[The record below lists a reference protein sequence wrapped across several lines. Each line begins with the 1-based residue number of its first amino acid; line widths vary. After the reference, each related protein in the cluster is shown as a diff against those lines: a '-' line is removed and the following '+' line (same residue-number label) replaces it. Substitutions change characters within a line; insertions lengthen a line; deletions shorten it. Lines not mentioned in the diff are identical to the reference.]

1 MVRIFLLLIT
11 LLLTA
16 SAAARAEA
24 PGALPRE
31 VTVNGVE
38 LVLIPEGWFWY
49 TVSVDTHL
57 LPVGTRPYREVRV
70 WLDSFYLA
78 KYEARARD
86 LLRFMNA
93 GAASAQ
99 TLERQAA
106 VKHILV
112 PPDEPK
118 PPECTLRHMPDGSW
132 ERLDPRQ
139 NLPATDLSW
148 ALATEFAAWMGLR
161 LPTEAEWEKGAR
173 SHDKRSFPWGNAY
186 PDDTYGR
193 FDWAREG
200 CNQEAVDAYPKGR
213 SPYGLYNMAGNVSE
227 YVADWFNQGFDDAL
241 KDGVRN
247 PPLALD
253 GSPAPYETPQKINM
267 GGGWT
272 RNPQALAIGW
282 RSSKEPHWSS
292 SRDGVRFAANV
303 STVRAYLAKPA
314 DKPEKNQ

>member
-1 MVRIFLLLIT
+1 MLRIFLLLMT

-16 SAAARAEA
+16 GKAVGANA
-24 PGALPRE
+24 PGELPRE

-49 TVSVDTHL
+49 TVSLDTQR
-57 LPVGTRPYREVRV
+57 LPIGTRPKREVRV

-86 LLRFMNA
+86 LLRFMKA
-93 GAASAQ
+93 GAAKPE
-99 TLERQAA
+99 TLQRQEA
-106 VKHILV
+106 VKHILI
-112 PPDEPK
+112 PADEPK
-118 PPECTLRHMPDGSW
+118 PPECTLRRTGDAIW
-132 ERLDPRQ
+132 ELLDPGRD
-139 NLPATDLSW
+139 LPATNLSW
-148 ALATEFAAWMGLR
+148 ALANEFAAWLGLR
-161 LPTEAEWEKGAR
+161 LPTEAEWEKAAR
-173 SHDKRSFPWGNAY
+173 GQDKRPWPWGDAY

-200 CNQEAVDAYPKGR
+200 CNQEAVDTYPKGR

-241 KDGVRN
+241 KNGVRN

-253 GSPAPYETPQKINM
+253 ASPAPYELPQKISK

-272 RNPQALAIGW
+272 RNPKAIDIGG
-282 RSSKEPHWSS
+282 RFLDEPYRSS
-292 SRDGVRFAANV
+292 SRESVRFAADVN
-303 STVRAYLAKPA
+303 TVRAYLARPA